1 MIFAAATS
9 AVVAADVDLV
19 QLEQEDAQEFLQF
32 LVDAAHE
39 ELIKL
44 RSELPAAEESAA
56 AAAAAPATGPPDA
69 TSSSQ
74 AATDDSQQQ
83 QGDAAADDDEEWA
96 TVGRGKKN
104 KAAVT
109 RGREDLGGTSLLS
122 AIFRGS
128 IKSCVKAKGVP
139 SARASITVQPF
150 SMLHLDIQADNV
162 RSIEDALD
170 KMCHTEII
178 HGKRSVGGWY
188 QPQLFTAGC
197 SSEEPIGP
205 AKLAATICLEDMLGC
220 SAFTSLKIG
229 RLLAR
234 CFLQVRQ
241 RCLCSC
247 LLSV

>member
-1 MIFAAATS
+1 MAVFHSVILPRYILWQITAGESCCFSAAAAA
-9 AVVAADVDLV
+9 AVVTGL

-44 RSELPAAEESAA
+44 RSELPAAAESAA
-56 AAAAAPATGPPDA
+56 EPAAAASSGPPDA

-74 AATDDSQQQ
+74 AATDEPQQQQ
-83 QGDAAADDDEEWA
+83 QGDAAGDDDEEWA

-178 HGKRSVGGWY
+178 NGERQCGNRS
-188 QPQLFTAGC
+188 A
-197 SSEEPIGP
+197 
-205 AKLAATICLEDMLGC
+205 
-220 SAFTSLKIG
+220 
-229 RLLAR
+229 
-234 CFLQVRQ
+234 
-241 RCLCSC
+241 
-247 LLSV
+247 